1 MILSWVW
8 ESFRHSGV
16 SEWVWLPWIESGCY
30 ATVESTALPSTRSLS
45 NPSSPTIASTSL
57 FHLGD
62 QDIWKKSVNSRLK
75 AVRFCRT
82 TTPHHFPISKPQE
95 QHVETWLLF
104 SIEIEIVWWSDL
116 VFTTSS
122 IDESDGET
130 VFNRRLVCHLP
141 WEKMMKT
148 KHFPWNC
155 RFNWGSSRRC
165 NYFWMMFHFFS
176 ASKSRAMRS
185 SIECGKVGLL
195 KIFWWLPFQL
205 SAFWKY
211 FEIYTSIVIILK
223 RF

>member
-1 MILSWVW
+1 MQQSRAPRCRPPAPFPTHPPQQLPQPLFFTWGI
-8 ESFRHSGV
+8 RKSG
-16 SEWVWLPWIESGCY
+16 
-30 ATVESTALPSTRSLS
+30 
-45 NPSSPTIASTSL
+45 
-57 FHLGD
+57 
-62 QDIWKKSVNSRLK
+62 KKSVK

-155 RFNWGSSRRC
+155 RFNRGSSRRC
-165 NYFWMMFHFFS
+165 NYFWIMFHFFS

-185 SIECGKVGLL
+185 SIECGKVGLF
-195 KIFWWLPFQL
+195 KILRWLPFQL

-211 FEIYTSIVIILK
+211 FEIYTSIVIISK